1 MLSVDR
7 RFGWVWAAYA
17 VSAYGTWLGF
27 GAFPLIAVLV
37 LDVGPAWVSALSAAG
52 LAVGAV
58 VAVPL
63 GPWVEFRGKRQV
75 MVAADLVRSAALV
88 SVPVAFVFGWL
99 SFAQLVVVSVVA
111 AAAKIAFNAAAGAY
125 LKGLLSPR
133 DLLVANG
140 RLESTM
146 WSASVVGPPLGGA
159 AIGLF
164 GPVVTVLADAVS
176 YLVSAVCVRAI
187 GGGEPPPAPR
197 PVRLRPADLLD
208 GWREIWAHRAL
219 RRLFCATV
227 LFNGLLMATEPLL
240 AVLLLDRLGFTP
252 WQYGLVFAL
261 PCLGGLAGARL
272 ARRFAARFGQ
282 ARVLRVAGM
291 LRTCWPVWLAFV
303 QPGVPGIVLV
313 IVVQFGLV
321 FCCAVF
327 APVLATYRLEHIAPD
342 RVARTL
348 TAWSVTGS
356 LAIAGLTAI
365 WGLLAAAVG
374 PREAIAAAGALI
386 LLTGLSGKP

>member
-1 MLSVDR
+1 MLTVDR

-37 LDVGPAWVSALSAAG
+37 LDVGPAQVSALSAAG

-58 VAVPL
+58 AAVPL
-63 GPWVEFRGKRQV
+63 GPWVEFRAKRQV
-75 MVAADLVRSAALV
+75 MVAMDLIRFAALV
-88 SVPVAFVFGWL
+88 SVPVAYGLGWL
-99 SFAQLVVVSVVA
+99 SFGQLVVVSVVA

-125 LKGLLSPR
+125 LKGLLSPQE
-133 DLLVANG
+133 LLVANG

-176 YLVSAVCVRAI
+176 YLVSALCVRAI
-187 GGGEPPPAPR
+187 GGGEPSRERRSR
-197 PVRLRPADLLD
+197 PGGLLD

-219 RRLFCATV
+219 RRLFCTTV
-227 LFNGLLMATEPLL
+227 LFNGLLLATEPLL
-240 AVLLLDRLGFTP
+240 AILLLDRLGFTP

-261 PCLGGLAGARL
+261 PCLGLAGARL
-272 ARRFAARFGQ
+272 ARPLAARFGQ
-282 ARVLRVAGM
+282 GRVLRVAGV

-313 IVVQFGLV
+313 IVVQSGLV

-327 APVLATYRLEHIAPD
+327 APVLATYRLERIAPD

-356 LAIAGLTAI
+356 LAVAALTAI
-365 WGLLAAAVG
+365 WGLLAAVIG
-374 PREAIAAAGALI
+374 PREAIVAAGVLI
-386 LLTGLSGKP
+386 LFTGLSGRP